1 MIAVTFAHPSES
13 GDFLRLIGGR
23 HTELRVLHTGIGAKA
38 CRKSIGPF
46 LDQEPFKLVISGG
59 FAGGLDGSLEPGD
72 LFLAGNYS
80 DPELISCACKL
91 IIAHSGKLVTADRVL
106 ESAEERAQFARKHQ
120 AVAVDMETECI
131 AEACAARRL
140 PLLSLRA
147 ISDTPRR
154 PLPAPAN
161 VLFDLAR
168 QRTIV
173 RRLATHLLTH
183 PAGIIRLA
191 RFGRQLA
198 NARAELGIG
207 LKTLAEELPEL
218 LA

>member
-38 CRKSIGPF
+38 CRKSIAPF
-46 LDQEPFKLVISGG
+46 LDQEPFKLVISSG
-59 FAGGLDGSLEPGD
+59 FAGGLDDSLEPGD

-80 DPELISCACKL
+80 DPELLTCACEL

-106 ESAEERAQFARKHQ
+106 ESPEERAQFARKHQ
-120 AVAVDMETECI
+120 AAAVDMETECI

-147 ISDTPRR
+147 FSDTPRR

-168 QRTIV
+168 QRTIAGDWPRTFSLIHRNHQAGAL
-173 RRLATHLLTH
+173 RRQVAD
-183 PAGIIRLA
+183 
-191 RFGRQLA
+191 
-198 NARAELGIG
+198 ARAELGIG

>member
-13 GDFLRLIGGR
+13 RDFLRLIGGR

-38 CRKSIGPF
+38 CRQSIAPF
-46 LDQEPFKLVISGG
+46 LDQEPFKLVISSG
-59 FAGGLDGSLEPGD
+59 FAGGIDESLEPGD
-72 LFLAGNYS
+72 LFLAENHS
-80 DPELISCACKL
+80 DPELLSCAREV
-91 IIAHSGKLVTADRVL
+91 IIAHSGRLVTADRVI
-106 ESAEERAQFARKHQ
+106 ERPEERARLVRDHQ
-120 AVAVDMETECI
+120 AAAVDMETECI

-147 ISDTPRR
+147 ISDTPTR

-168 QRTIV
+168 QRTAV
-173 RRLATHLLTH
+173 RRLGPYLFTH

-191 RFGRQLA
+191 RFSRRLA
-198 NARAELGIG
+198 NARAELAIG
-207 LKTLAEELPEL
+207 LKTLVEELPEWFG
-218 LA
+218 